1 MGRPCTVCS
10 HPQRTE
16 IEKLRLGGVRSGLV
30 AAQFGVSKKALQRH
44 VPHIQRRLELEEK
57 AQAATQ
63 PATLLDSVRQLQART
78 LNLLDTLEAR
88 RGRPHHILAAIRE
101 VRANFELLARMVG
114 ELQDKAAVQV
124 NILKMPE
131 TVTLVTRLRDALT
144 PYPEAKNAVLKV
156 LDE

>member
-63 PATLLDSVRQLQART
+63 PAT
-78 LNLLDTLEAR
+78 LLDTLEAR